1 MQYAGELYALGS
13 ASIWAVAVILLRR
26 SGETTT
32 PFSLNLFRVG
42 FSSLLLVAVLILSG
56 QPLWPERPTADYF
69 WLTISGVTG
78 VAVSDTFFQMSLNR
92 VGAGINAVVD
102 CLYSPFVVV
111 FAFVLLNEKLGALQL
126 TGMVLVIGGVVI
138 TTRAIP
144 PEGATHRDLLVGIF
158 WGAAAMA
165 TLAISVVWAKPALGN
180 GSLLWA
186 TTFRQVVTFFVM
198 APVALILPNRRA
210 IWSVFRPRPDW
221 RFMLP
226 ATTLG
231 SFFALLLWLGGM
243 KYTEAGSA
251 AIINQTSTVFIL
263 VLASIFLKEPF
274 TARRW
279 AAAGLA
285 IAGILLVTFG

>member
-1 MQYAGELYALGS
+1 M
-13 ASIWAVAVILLRR
+13 
-26 SGETTT
+26 
-32 PFSLNLFRVG
+32 
-42 FSSLLLVAVLILSG
+42 LLVVLGGMMI
-56 QPLWPERPTADYF
+56 A
-69 WLTISGVTG
+69 GVNPFLRLASVRAPGANGPVSQAYVYG
-78 VAVSDTFFQMSLNR
+78 VFLGPIALPC
-92 VGAGINAVVD
+92 AG
-102 CLYSPFVVV
+102 PF
-111 FAFVLLNEKLGALQL
+111 L
-126 TGMVLVIGGVVI
+126 I
-138 TTRAIP
+138 
-144 PEGATHRDLLVGIF
+144 
-158 WGAAAMA
+158 A
-165 TLAISVVWAKPALGN
+165 TLAISVVWAKPALSN

-198 APVALILPNRRA
+198 APVALALPDRRA
-210 IWSVFRPRPDW
+210 IWGVFKPRDDW

>member
-1 MQYAGELYALGS
+1 
-13 ASIWAVAVILLRR
+13 
-26 SGETTT
+26 
-32 PFSLNLFRVG
+32 
-42 FSSLLLVAVLILSG
+42 
-56 QPLWPERPTADYF
+56 
-69 WLTISGVTG
+69 
-78 VAVSDTFFQMSLNR
+78 
-92 VGAGINAVVD
+92 
-102 CLYSPFVVV
+102 VV

-165 TLAISVVWAKPALGN
+165 TLAISVVWAKPALSN

-198 APVALILPNRRA
+198 APVALALPNRRA
-210 IWSVFRPRPDW
+210 IWGVFKPRDDW

-251 AIINQTSTVFIL
+251 AIINRTSTVFIL